1 MLSLLA
7 ILCPPAAVI
16 LTGRPS
22 QAAVNLVLTLLFYFP
37 GLFHALWVVGE
48 HKTRQ
53 RNETLVRLVA
63 LYESRPSYGLTGR
76 GHPVGRR

>member
-7 ILCPPAAVI
+7 VLCPPAAVM

-37 GLFHALWVVGE
+37 GLLHALCVVGQ
-48 HKTRQ
+48 HKTRR
-53 RNETLVRLVA
+53 RNETLMRLVA
-63 LYESRPSYGLTGR
+63 LYDSRPSYSLTGGGR
-76 GHPVGRR
+76 QVGRR